1 MQKYTEIIISVYPFF
16 LSVLSILMLIYS
28 RVKGLKEESFI
39 IFWKGTFLFSLSML
53 IPKLHFVLPN
63 MPGFAR
69 ILNVISFIP
78 FIFGA
83 YLLCKV
89 IKADTI
95 ELKRNTAFAFGLI
108 SMLLV
113 PIAGLVT
120 LGLLLDS
127 VTDPAQKWQGMLATV
142 FSGTLSVFLSVVGRR
157 LLKVRKGWKGNLF
170 TPYSLWLQLPGCLFL
185 IVGFIK
191 LMQRNLTGLVAI
203 AIAVA
208 LLVTS
213 SRKKAS
219 QRQTEPFV

>member
-1 MQKYTEIIISVYPFF
+1 MQKYTEAIMSVYPFF
-16 LSVLSILMLIYS
+16 LSIFSILMLVYS
-28 RVKGLKEESFI
+28 RIKGQREASFI
-39 IFWKGTFLFSLSML
+39 NFWKGTFLFSLSML
-53 IPKLHFVLPN
+53 IPKLHFILPN
-63 MPGFAR
+63 MPAFAR

-78 FIFGA
+78 FICGA

-108 SMLLV
+108 SMILV

-127 VTDPAQKWQGMLATV
+127 VTDPAQKWQVMLATI
-142 FSGTLSVFLSVVGRR
+142 FSGSLSVFLLVVGWR
-157 LLKVRKGWKGNLF
+157 LLKVRKGWQGNLF

-185 IVGFIK
+185 LAGFIK

-208 LLVTS
+208 LLVIS
-213 SRKKAS
+213 GRKTES
-219 QRQTEPFV
+219 NTQTN